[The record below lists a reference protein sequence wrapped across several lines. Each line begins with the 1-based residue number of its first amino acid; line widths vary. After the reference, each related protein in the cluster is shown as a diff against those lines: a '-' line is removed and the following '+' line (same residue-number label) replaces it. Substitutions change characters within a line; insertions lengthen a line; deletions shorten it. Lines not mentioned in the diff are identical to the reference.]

1 MALVH
6 ISAALRRF
14 VVECAHGQCEYCGI
28 AETVVFV
35 PHEIDHIIAQKH
47 DGQTE
52 ANNLALSCAVCNK
65 RKGSDIASIDPETGQ
80 VIPLYHPRRERWPE
94 HFHLDGSRIV
104 ALTPTGRVTIRLL
117 QLNHPDRI
125 AERELLLIAGQYSF
139 PFQA

>member
-1 MALVH
+1 
-6 ISAALRRF
+6 
-14 VVECAHGQCEYCGI
+14 
-28 AETVVFV
+28 VFV

-94 HFHLDGSRIV
+94 HFHLDGSRFT

-125 AERELLLIAGQYSF
+125 AERELLLIAGQFLLPS
-139 PFQA
+139 QA